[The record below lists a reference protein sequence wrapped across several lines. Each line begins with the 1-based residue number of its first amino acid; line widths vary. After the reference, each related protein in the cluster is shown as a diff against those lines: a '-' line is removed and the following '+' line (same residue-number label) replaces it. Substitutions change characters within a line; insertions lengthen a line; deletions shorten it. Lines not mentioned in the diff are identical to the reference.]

1 MVLISSAILWN
12 EFHLV
17 EDLGLQVDARSDLG
31 QGNAFRTQLK
41 YAALGDVQNRL
52 MYLVS
57 VIAGEGDV
65 LNLLN
70 ELLLS
75 AFLGD
80 NELARPCTQS

>member
-1 MVLISSAILWN
+1 MCIR
-12 EFHLV
+12 
-17 EDLGLQVDARSDLG
+17 DR
-31 QGNAFRTQLK
+31 LK

-80 NELARPCTQS
+80 NELRCV